1 MNAELFDVIRAYR
14 SNFLLFATK
23 IFQYRQPRTAIRPN
37 GGHFLA
43 MAQALS
49 DVIAGRTKRLIIT
62 VPPRSGKSLIASIAM
77 PAFILGND
85 PTRRVICA
93 SYSGEL
99 AAKFGRDS
107 RMVMMHPSYR
117 QIFPGAVMTGKNT
130 ETEIEMMGGGVR
142 YATSVGGTLTG
153 RGGNFIII
161 DDPQKPDE
169 AMSQV
174 ARDRVYDWFTGTLG
188 SRLDNKADDGIVV
201 VMQRLHVD
209 DLVGR
214 LLEVGGWHHVSLPAI
229 AEIEQTVAIAPN
241 RFVTRKVGDV
251 LDPVREPREVLD
263 RYKRENGSASFEA
276 QYLQAPVAPDGG
288 MVRWSWFNLYR
299 EPPTRYMTD
308 MVVIS
313 WDCAMKAEEIN
324 DYSVG
329 TVWLVRGK
337 DYYLIDLVRARL
349 TYPDLKR
356 AVIDLCKRYKPK
368 AVLIED
374 KGSGISLIQE
384 LRREGSLMPIRIN
397 PTADKVTRLSTQS
410 AKIEAG
416 QVHVPERA
424 SWLGDFQAEV
434 KMFPNGKHD
443 DQVDSMSQFLN
454 WIDKRQR
461 YSNETR
467 FARLDGEVV
476 RFWIGFPTP
485 HKS

>member
-1 MNAELFDVIRAYR
+1 MNADLFEVIRAYR
-14 SNFLLFATK
+14 TNFLMFATK
-23 IFQYRQPRTAIRPN
+23 IFNIVNPGQQFVPTLAFP
-37 GGHFLA
+37 A

-49 DVIAGRTKRLIIT
+49 DAIAGRTKRLIIT

-99 AAKFGRDS
+99 AAKFGRDC
-107 RMVMMHPSYR
+107 RTVMMHPSYR
-117 QIFPGAVMTGKNT
+117 QIFPRAVMTGKNT
-130 ETEIEMMGGGVR
+130 ETEIEMLGGGVR

-153 RGGNFIII
+153 RGGNFVII

-188 SRLDNKADDGIVV
+188 SRLDNKADDVIVV

-214 LLEVGGWHHVSLPAI
+214 LLEVGGWHHISLPAI
-229 AEIEQTVAIAPN
+229 AEIEETVAIAPN
-241 RFVTRKVGDV
+241 HFVTRKVGDV

-263 RYKRENGSASFEA
+263 QYKRENGTAPFEA

-299 EPPTRYMTD
+299 DPPTRYMTD
-308 MVVIS
+308 MVVVS

-337 DYYLIDLVRARL
+337 EYYLIDLVRARL

-356 AVIDLCKRYKPK
+356 AVIDLYQRYKPK

-384 LRREGSLMPIRIN
+384 LRREGSMMPIRIN

-434 KMFPNGKHD
+434 KMFPHGKHD

-454 WIDKRQR
+454 WIEKRQR
-461 YSNETR
+461 YSNDPDLR
-467 FARLDGEVV
+467 GWMGR
-476 RFWIGFPTP
+476 
-485 HKS
+485 